1 MIKKRTAAL
10 VLALLSCLA
19 SETIAA
25 SQPGTTDTV
34 FNKKFI
40 AKIKPMMPYD
50 QLVKIVGSQGKKV
63 GEGKDSAAA
72 GSYHWDGAR
81 KTVLDVKVVSGKV
94 AEVTMRSPNRH
105 KYALGKT
112 GQLVDLDD

>member
-1 MIKKRTAAL
+1 MIEKRTAAL

-19 SETIAA
+19 SQAIAA
-25 SQPGTTDTV
+25 GQPGTTDTV

-40 AKIKPMMPYD
+40 AKVKPMMPYD

-63 GEGKDSAAA
+63 GEDKSSATT
-72 GSYHWDGAR
+72 GTYHWDGGR

-94 AEVTMRSPNRH
+94 AEVTMRSPNNH

-112 GQLVDLDD
+112 GQLVDLED